1 MHFKTSDD
9 GFESIVLLNVNSN
22 VLLQFMT
29 FIKIYWLQNEQI
41 NKEYTFQL
49 VVDLVSEAQ
58 MKNLNIIWILQS
70 TQGFHSEL
78 RDSRSSSGGANVVLN
93 SVGATVE

>member
-1 MHFKTSDD
+1 M
-9 GFESIVLLNVNSN
+9 LLNVNSN

-78 RDSRSSSGGANVVLN
+78 RDSRSMSGG
-93 SVGATVE
+93 S

>member
-22 VLLQFMT
+22 VPLQFMT
-29 FIKIYWLQNEQI
+29 FIKMYWLQNEQI

-49 VVDLVSEAQ
+49 VVDLVLEAQ

-78 RDSRSSSGGANVVLN
+78 RDSRSMSGG
-93 SVGATVE
+93 S

>member
-78 RDSRSSSGGANVVLN
+78 WDSRSMSGG
-93 SVGATVE
+93 G